1 MELSVS
7 ELWRYVCASD
17 GYDTTRNPCQEA
29 VDLVVPSG
37 IDKGQK
43 LLQRVS
49 CSLTSTSSGD
59 AKEDQ
64 SIQVCHFLLGLSLI
78 CRHNFKNNRLQIW

>member
-59 AKEDQ
+59 AKGRPEH
-64 SIQVCHFLLGLSLI
+64 SSLSFSV
-78 CRHNFKNNRLQIW
+78 RPEPNMPA